1 MGLTRP
7 QFKIITLFALLTLGG
22 VFPVQAD
29 ENALHRAQF
38 GSQSTLLAVIIDFER
53 YRNGL
58 GDRHLHQQLDT
69 HLTRFR
75 QHFETLSSIQPR
87 LAEAR
92 RAALK
97 QQWQRVAR
105 RLGAWLVT
113 IEQGGFI
120 DQEITYQYQEEMTAF
135 WDQLSTQTS
144 SSGLI
149 TPSEESILLLQH
161 SNLRYLNAHW
171 KLAPYAHHH
180 LTELVA
186 LLDRQVQILQ
196 PRTTDL
202 QRKWALLKRALLQ
215 EDRSM
220 GFIVNRYSGA
230 LIELLEP
237 PLTTDF

>member
-97 QQWQRVAR
+97 QQWQHKNAVCNFRSPM
-105 RLGAWLVT
+105 GT
-113 IEQGGFI
+113 I
-120 DQEITYQYQEEMTAF
+120 
-135 WDQLSTQTS
+135 STCGVVISTS
-144 SSGLI
+144 M
-149 TPSEESILLLQH
+149 
-161 SNLRYLNAHW
+161 Y
-171 KLAPYAHHH
+171 
-180 LTELVA
+180 
-186 LLDRQVQILQ
+186 
-196 PRTTDL
+196 
-202 QRKWALLKRALLQ
+202 
-215 EDRSM
+215 
-220 GFIVNRYSGA
+220 
-230 LIELLEP
+230 
-237 PLTTDF
+237 